1 MNIEIA
7 NVQGI
12 GNRTEQQDAFG
23 ASRISDYGTD
33 GILLTVCDGMG
44 GMSSG
49 GVIARDVLSKIME
62 VFPWKEDFDV
72 PGYLTSISNNV
83 YENFYGQ
90 GGTTVVMIHL
100 KENKLKFWSIGDSD
114 ILLLRDGVLSAL
126 NIRHEYSNE
135 LIIKAL
141 ELGFPAADAFSD
153 PQAAALSNYIGKRN
167 PVCETNR
174 LLLELKDGDTLL
186 LCSDGI
192 SDTLSF
198 DQIAADLMLPVDEAA
213 SQMEEE
219 IISANLENQDNYTG
233 IILRYI
239 GSR

>member
-1 MNIEIA
+1 MGIEIA

-23 ASRISDYGTD
+23 ASRISDYETS

-44 GMSSG
+44 GMASG
-49 GVIARDVLSKIME
+49 GVIARDVLSKILE
-62 VFPWKEDFDV
+62 VFPWKDDFDV
-72 PGYLTSISNNV
+72 PAYLSSISNNV

-100 KENKLKFWSIGDSD
+100 KEDKLNFWSIGDSD
-114 ILLLRDGVLSAL
+114 ILLLRDGKLVPL

-135 LIIKAL
+135 LIVKAMD
-141 ELGFPAADAFSD
+141 LGFPVTDAFSD
-153 PQAAALSNYIGKRN
+153 PQAAALSEYIGKRN
-167 PVCETNR
+167 PKCETNR
-174 LLLELKDGDTLL
+174 IPLELKAGDTLL

-192 SDTLSF
+192 TDTLTF
-198 DQIAADLMLPVDEAA
+198 EQIASDIALPLEQAA
-213 SQMEEE
+213 SRVEEE

-233 IILRYI
+233 IILRYN

>member
-44 GMSSG
+44 GMASG
-49 GVIARDVLSKIME
+49 GVIAREVMARVLE

-72 PGYLTSISNNV
+72 PGYLNSISSSV
-83 YENFYGQ
+83 YDNFYGQ
-90 GGTTVVMIHL
+90 GGSTIVMIHL
-100 KENKLKFWSIGDSD
+100 KENLLRFWSIGDSD
-114 ILLLRDGVLSAL
+114 IFLQRDGKLIPL
-126 NIRHEYSNE
+126 NIRHEYANE
-135 LIIKAL
+135 LIVKAIT
-141 ELGFPAADAFSD
+141 LGFPVTNAFSD
-153 PQAAALSNYIGKRN
+153 PQASALSDYIGKRN
-167 PVCETNR
+167 PMCETNR
-174 LLLELKDGDTLL
+174 LPLELKDGDTVL

-198 DQIAADLMLPVDEAA
+198 EQISADLALPVDEAA
-213 SQMEEE
+213 SKMEQE

-239 GSR
+239 GGR

>member
-33 GILLTVCDGMG
+33 GILLAVCDGMG

-49 GVIARDVLSKIME
+49 GVIARDVLSRIME

-90 GGTTVVMIHL
+90 GGSTVVMIHL
-100 KENKLKFWSIGDSD
+100 KGNKLKFWSIGDSD
-114 ILLLRDGVLSAL
+114 ILLLRDGMLSPI
-126 NIRHEYSNE
+126 NIRQEYSNE
-135 LIIKAL
+135 LIIKAVD
-141 ELGFPAADAFSD
+141 LGFPAAEAFFD

-174 LLLELKDGDTLL
+174 LMLELKEGDTLL

-198 DQIAADLMLPVDEAA
+198 EQIAADLILPVDEAA
-213 SQMEEE
+213 SRMEEE

>member
-1 MNIEIA
+1 M
-7 NVQGI
+7 
-12 GNRTEQQDAFG
+12 
-23 ASRISDYGTD
+23 
-33 GILLTVCDGMG
+33 
-44 GMSSG
+44 
-49 GVIARDVLSKIME
+49 
-62 VFPWKEDFDV
+62 
-72 PGYLTSISNNV
+72 
-83 YENFYGQ
+83 
-90 GGTTVVMIHL
+90 
-100 KENKLKFWSIGDSD
+100 
-114 ILLLRDGVLSAL
+114 
-126 NIRHEYSNE
+126 
-135 LIIKAL
+135 IIKAL

>member
-49 GVIARDVLSKIME
+49 GVIARDVLSKIMD
-62 VFPWKEDFDV
+62 VFPWQEDFDV

-90 GGTTVVMIHL
+90 GGSTVVMIHL

-114 ILLLRDGVLSAL
+114 ILLLRDGVLSSL

-135 LIIKAL
+135 LIIKAVD
-141 ELGFPAADAFSD
+141 LGFPAAEAFSD

-198 DQIAADLMLPVDEAA
+198 DQIAADLSLAVDEAA
-213 SQMEEE
+213 SRMEEE

>member
-23 ASRISDYGTD
+23 ASRIEDYNTQ

-44 GMSSG
+44 GMASG
-49 GVIARDVLSKIME
+49 GVIARDVLARILE
-62 VFPWKEDFDV
+62 AFPWKEDFDV
-72 PGYLTSISNNV
+72 PAYLSSISNNV
-83 YENFYGQ
+83 YENFYGR
-90 GGTTVVMIHL
+90 GGSTVVMIHL
-100 KENKLKFWSIGDSD
+100 KENKLRFWSIGDSD
-114 ILLLRDGVLSAL
+114 IFLYRGESLIPL
-126 NIRHEYSNE
+126 NIRHEYSND
-135 LIIKAL
+135 LIVKAIN
-141 ELGFPAADAFSD
+141 LGFPVTDAFTD
-153 PQAAALSNYIGKRN
+153 PQAAALSEYIGKRN
-167 PVCETNR
+167 PNCETNVIP
-174 LLLELKDGDTLL
+174 LELEPGDTVL

-198 DQIAADLMLPVDEAA
+198 DQIAETLKLPVDQAVTE
-213 SQMEEE
+213 MEKE

-239 GSR
+239 